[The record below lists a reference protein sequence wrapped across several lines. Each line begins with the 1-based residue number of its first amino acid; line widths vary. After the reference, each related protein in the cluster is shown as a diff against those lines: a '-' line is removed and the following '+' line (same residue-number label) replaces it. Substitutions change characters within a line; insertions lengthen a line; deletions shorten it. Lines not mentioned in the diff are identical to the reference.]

1 MLAGAGIGSYIG
13 IVIDIPTPGQLVE
26 LNKGAWLLLTHY
38 NVSQL
43 HRLCVGAMVGKS
55 LFKLFT
61 EFVVYV
67 IRSIMAI
74 AWPYPSYQCS
84 AGSCKACAH
93 HGPWQCRGV
102 GAAAWC
108 LLSVTCVCCSF
119 LWFECYVS
127 QHPLQQVLWGPSS
140 WVCGVCPFLLNH
152 IEVFDGC
159 TVLGKHLYLWSPLLK
174 GAITQ

>member
-13 IVIDIPTPGQLVE
+13 IFIDIPTPGQLVE

-74 AWPYPSYQCS
+74 A
-84 AGSCKACAH
+84 
-93 HGPWQCRGV
+93 
-102 GAAAWC
+102 
-108 LLSVTCVCCSF
+108 
-119 LWFECYVS
+119 
-127 QHPLQQVLWGPSS
+127 
-140 WVCGVCPFLLNH
+140 
-152 IEVFDGC
+152 
-159 TVLGKHLYLWSPLLK
+159 
-174 GAITQ
+174 